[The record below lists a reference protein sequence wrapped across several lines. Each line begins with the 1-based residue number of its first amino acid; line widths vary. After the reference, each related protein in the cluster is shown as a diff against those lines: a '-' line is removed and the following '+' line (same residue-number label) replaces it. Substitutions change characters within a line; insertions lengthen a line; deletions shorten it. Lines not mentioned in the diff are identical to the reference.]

1 MESRYAPPTAHGQFS
16 PAWPPGS
23 YSPGAGARMPV
34 VPLQPF
40 PQGYPMHMMPMP
52 QPGAPMPL
60 SPGMLVAG
68 QWGPGAGADAGAF
81 SACSSCAG
89 TPSAGPPLAPYST
102 LVSLHS
108 LDHLLLRLLTIL
120 LTIHYTT

>member
-68 QWGPGAGADAGAF
+68 QWGPGAGADAAAPGA
-81 SACSSCAG
+81 AAPAYAYGAPHGGHVLNGAG
-89 TPSAGPPLAPYST
+89 
-102 LVSLHS
+102 LHQTHALIRS
-108 LDHLLLRLLTIL
+108 
-120 LTIHYTT
+120 